1 MTSWPFSHSRAT
13 SADPTRPVDPETSIF
28 MGVPPTC
35 GNMRLQLYGVTT
47 ACRLLHHNTTSDRRT
62 FLGRNDGKTLRQKGR
77 TRIEYA
83 YARACPVFREIK
95 RNCG

>member
-1 MTSWPFSHSRAT
+1 MTSCPFSHSRAT

-28 MGVPPTC
+28 IGTSPTC
-35 GNMRLQLYGVTT
+35 SNMRLQPYGVTT
-47 ACRLLHHNTTSDRRT
+47 ACHLLNHSTIGDRT
-62 FLGRNDGKTLRQKGR
+62 ILGRNDGKTLRQKGR